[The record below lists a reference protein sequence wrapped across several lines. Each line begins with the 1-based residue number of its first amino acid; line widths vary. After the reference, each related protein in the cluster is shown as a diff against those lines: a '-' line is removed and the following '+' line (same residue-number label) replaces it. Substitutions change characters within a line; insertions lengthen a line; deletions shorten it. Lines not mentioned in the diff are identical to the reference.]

1 MRGEGRRGWGRR
13 AGWKQGG
20 LWPTG
25 PPTVM
30 RAPWGGKLPLGL
42 PGECAEQVRL
52 GSADPRA
59 VPYSC
64 GQRGPLSLGAVSRA
78 GVFWA
83 PSHHPHP
90 SSLAF
95 PSPVAGSCTSLCLC
109 TNICATRHTP
119 AHVNKQVQPRRKTKA
134 IYSSLAIARKQP
146 PSPVLAETQR
156 QVEKRGSFIM
166 GRKGEALGVSRLEA
180 VGTGNLQMN

>member
-13 AGWKQGG
+13 AGRNQGG
-20 LWPTG
+20 LWLTG

-30 RAPWGGKLPLGL
+30 HAPWGGKLPLGL
-42 PGECAEQVRL
+42 PGECAEQARL
-52 GSADPRA
+52 GSADPRG

-64 GQRGPLSLGAVSRA
+64 GQRGPLALGAVSRV

-90 SSLAF
+90 LSLAF

-109 TNICATRHTP
+109 TNICATRQTP
-119 AHVNKQVQPRRKTKA
+119 AHGNKQVQSRRKTKA
-134 IYSSLAIARKQP
+134 IYSSLVIARKQP
-146 PSPVLAETQR
+146 PSPVFWQR
-156 QVEKRGSFIM
+156 LK
-166 GRKGEALGVSRLEA
+166 GRQRSGGAL
-180 VGTGNLQMN
+180 